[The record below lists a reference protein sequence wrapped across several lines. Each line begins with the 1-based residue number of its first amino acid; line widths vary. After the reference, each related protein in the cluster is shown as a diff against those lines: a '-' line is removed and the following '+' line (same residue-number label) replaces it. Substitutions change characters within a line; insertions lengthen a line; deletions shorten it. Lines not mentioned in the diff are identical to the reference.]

1 MLIRIVMSAL
11 LAGALAGVLV
21 FAGHMWK
28 TTPLIVHAEAYEG
41 GGAVSAAHAHA
52 HGDEADKPT
61 TAPPAG
67 HEGHGHSHG
76 DGDEWA
82 PADGLERNAFTLLS
96 DVITAIGFAF
106 LLIGAMVLSGRQVNW
121 KSGMVWG
128 LCGYAAFYLAPAF
141 GLSPE
146 LPGMLAAEL
155 TARQAWWL
163 GTAAVTAVALALMF
177 FADGLLWKVAAGL
190 LIVVPH
196 VIGAP
201 HPPIEPGAVPAELA
215 AQFAVATLVV
225 TGLFWLALGAFSG
238 YFLDRFEDTA

>member
-1 MLIRIVMSAL
+1 MSAL

-28 TTPLIVHAEAYEG
+28 TTPLIIHAENFEVAAVAPDQGESHVHSRDHG
-41 GGAVSAAHAHA
+41 GGW
-52 HGDEADKPT
+52 
-61 TAPPAG
+61 AP
-67 HEGHGHSHG
+67 
-76 DGDEWA
+76 DGDY
-82 PADGLERNAFTLLS
+82 ERHAFTLLS

-106 LLIGAMVLSGRQVNW
+106 ALIGAMVLSGRRVGW
-121 KSGMVWG
+121 RRGMIWG

-146 LPGMLAAEL
+146 LPGMAAAEL

-163 GTAAVTAVALALMF
+163 ATAAASAVALALLF
-177 FADGLLWKVAAGL
+177 FADAPLWKVAAAL
-190 LIVVPH
+190 LLLVPH

-201 HPPIEPGAVPAELA
+201 HPPIEAGGVPAELA

-225 TGLFWLALGAFSG
+225 TGLFWLALGGLSG
-238 YFLDRFEDTA
+238 YFLDRFENAA

>member
-11 LAGALAGVLV
+11 FAGALAGALV

-28 TTPLIVHAEAYEG
+28 TTPLILHAEVYEG
-41 GGAVSAAHAHA
+41 GGPGADADARGHGETAA
-52 HGDEADKPT
+52 KP
-61 TAPPAG
+61 PPADY
-67 HEGHGHSHG
+67 EGRAHSHG
-76 DGDEWA
+76 GGDAWT
-82 PADGLERNAFTLLS
+82 PADGIERNAFTLLS

-106 LLIGAMVLSGRQVNW
+106 LLVGAMVLSGRRAGW
-121 KSGMVWG
+121 KGGMVWG

-146 LPGMLAAEL
+146 LPGMAAAEL
-155 TARQAWWL
+155 ASRQAWWL
-163 GTAAVTAVALALMF
+163 GTAVATAIALALMF
-177 FADGLLWKVAAGL
+177 FVNGVLWKTAAAL
-190 LIVVPH
+190 LALTPH

-238 YFLDRFEDTA
+238 YFLDRFEDAA